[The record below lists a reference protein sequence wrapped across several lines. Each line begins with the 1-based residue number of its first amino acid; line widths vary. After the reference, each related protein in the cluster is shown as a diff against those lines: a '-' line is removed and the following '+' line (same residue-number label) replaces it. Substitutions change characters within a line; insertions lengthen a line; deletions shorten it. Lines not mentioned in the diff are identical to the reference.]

1 MSNENFK
8 GHENRDERE
17 GTSLTLLRGILIIL
31 LRKVYGTVEHPE
43 THFLRHVFRKKSF
56 FNPTNRTKFSASG
69 GEKLVLL
76 VGLKNLLFLHK
87 CVYGTVGLFIDI
99 DAK

>member
-43 THFLRHVFRKKSF
+43 THFLRYVFRKKSF
-56 FNPTNRTKFSASG
+56 FNPTNTTKFSASG

-87 CVYGTVGLFIDI
+87 CVTAHILIKFTVP
-99 DAK
+99 

>member
-1 MSNENFK
+1 MRILK
-8 GHENRDERE
+8 VMRI
-17 GTSLTLLRGILIIL
+17 GTSVRGTLLTLQRGTLIIL

-56 FNPTNRTKFSASG
+56 FNPTNTTKFSASG

-76 VGLKNLLFLHK
+76 VGLKNLFFLHK
-87 CVYGTVGLFIDI
+87 CVTAHILIKFTVP
-99 DAK
+99 

>member
-8 GHENRDERE
+8 GHGERVW
-17 GTSLTLLRGILIIL
+17 GASQTLLRGVFVIL
-31 LRKVYGTVEHPE
+31 LCIVYGTVEHPE
-43 THFLRHVFRKKSF
+43 THFLRYVFRKTSF
-56 FNPTNRTKFSASG
+56 FNPTNTTKFSASG

-87 CVYGTVGLFIDI
+87 CVTAHILIKFTVP
-99 DAK
+99 